1 MHRISLSW
9 CLAWWFITLSARALT
24 ANIMLFVCFVVFSC
38 WYKLYHSEQQP
49 FRGIEHQ
56 CALLFIFTLPLSWF
70 APTNLWES
78 QLFIHGSYASQPVT
92 VLCMWVFGIL
102 RSASRSAYALWLSL
116 TLSTTSSLF
125 WHELFFSVALLFY
138 FMRSIVPHVLAWTF
152 NICLPWLPSMTC
164 GRCTSTVDTMC
175 HHMCPQIHHCY
186 HVTTLR
192 LLMPRNYT
200 TFIDAMA
207 TTDDT

>member
-1 MHRISLSW
+1 MCSTIH
-9 CLAWWFITLSARALT
+9 
-24 ANIMLFVCFVVFSC
+24 FS
-38 WYKLYHSEQQP
+38 LYHSADSPPRICGNLNYLYMAPMLVSQSLY
-49 FRGIEHQ
+49 
-56 CALLFIFTLPLSWF
+56 CAC
-70 APTNLWES
+70 ES
-78 QLFIHGSYASQPVT
+78 LAF
-92 VLCMWVFGIL
+92 L
-102 RSASRSAYALWLSL
+102 RSASRSAYVLWLSL